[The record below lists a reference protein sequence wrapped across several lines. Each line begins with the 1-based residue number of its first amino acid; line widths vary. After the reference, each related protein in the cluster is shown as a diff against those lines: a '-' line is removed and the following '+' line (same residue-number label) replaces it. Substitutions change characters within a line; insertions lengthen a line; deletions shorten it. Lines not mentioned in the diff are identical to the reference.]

1 MRTVAS
7 EDTVCTQRWAYP
19 SGQMLGVGADG
30 DRPRLLPKGA
40 SRPQL
45 ARHLTD

>member
-19 SGQMLGVGADG
+19 SGKMLGADG

-40 SRPQL
+40 PRPQL